1 MSEERTQPRPYR
13 EVLEER
19 RAQGV
24 PVGPSGAWAV
34 TAEPV
39 SEPQPLPQGEFL
51 HEPDGAEPVLPA
63 DDEE

>member
-13 EVLEER
+13 EVLEKR

-24 PVGPSGAWAV
+24 PVGPADASPV

-39 SEPQPLPQGEFL
+39 SAPEPLPQGEFL
-51 HEPDGAEPVLPA
+51 PEPD
-63 DDEE
+63 DDEQEGE